1 MRCPSTTAYFPVAR
15 TRGVRGGAGLVAGGA
30 AMEAGG
36 TEVKLAQ
43 TREEIARL
51 QLELL
56 EARRAELL
64 GLKVSVLLK
73 MAAGLE

>member
-1 MRCPSTTAYFPVAR
+1 
-15 TRGVRGGAGLVAGGA
+15 
-30 AMEAGG
+30 MEAGG

-43 TREEIARL
+43 TREEISRL